1 LFSHIIVT
9 KNAVYSG
16 FINFNT
22 IIMKQ
27 KVLILGLFW
36 LFALSNA
43 FAQNR
48 KVSGRVTGSEDGLP
62 LSGVSVKITGTK
74 VGVQTDGSGFYNLS
88 VPAGAKS
95 ITFSYIGYSE
105 TTVPL
110 KGAILNVKLEVN
122 NRALTEVVVV
132 AYGTSKKEALT
143 GSVAT
148 INQEDLKLRPM
159 TNVNNALQGS
169 APGIQV
175 TAGSGQP
182 GSSGSVRIRGIGSI
196 NASSDPLYVVDG
208 AVYDLPISNL
218 NVNDID
224 NISVLKDASSSALY
238 GSRAANGVVII
249 TTIKGKKGHDQ
260 LNLNITQGV
269 SSRGVPEYDRVSAE
283 QYYPL
288 SWQAYKNSLVY
299 PASGT
304 GISAAD
310 AATKA
315 SAAVKGLLGYNPFN
329 VPDNSIVS
337 TDGKLNPAAKLLYN
351 DFDWYAPLK
360 RTGKRTD
367 ANLNYSGATDK
378 NDYFLSLGY
387 LNDKGYVLKSD
398 FERFTG
404 RLSLNTKPL
413 KWFKTGLNLSGNIS
427 KSNQASGIGSTA
439 YNNIFSFARGM
450 GPIYPVYT
458 HDASG
463 AFVFDSD
470 GNKVYD
476 LGAARPAGASNG
488 RHVVEETLLNN
499 NSFKRNVLSARA
511 YGEISFLKDFKFTPS
526 ANVDINNYDASTYD
540 NKIVGDGAPSGRASV
555 SASTTTSYTIN
566 QILSYNK
573 TIGKHGISAIAGHEN
588 YQYLYKLLTGSRNT
602 QIIDGITELANF
614 TTTSNLNSY
623 TDVYKLESYF
633 SQVNYN
639 YDSKYFLNGSYRTDG
654 SSKFS
659 KQSRWGNFFSVGGA
673 WLASAENFLNNVSW
687 LDYLKLRASYGSVGN
702 DRLQDKDGNETYY
715 NYQSL
720 YNLNSNN
727 ASEPGLFL
735 SSLPTPNLK
744 WETNYST
751 DIAIE
756 YAMFK
761 NRLRG
766 TIEVFNRKSSNLLF
780 SVPLPVSSGIATI
793 PKNIGSMYNKGIE
806 VQISGD
812 IVKSKDFRW
821 DATLNWSIIKNKIT
835 KMPPEQL
842 TLIPLIDP
850 TKKYEVGHSRYDY
863 WLRQWGGVD
872 PTDGSSLY
880 VRDKTIAV
888 GNPAQNRTINGVDY
902 TTNPNNALYGYS
914 GSAVPKYFG
923 SFANNFSYKN
933 FSLSFLINYS
943 VGGKVYDSNYQGLM
957 SYSNYGSALHVD
969 ALKSWQKPG
978 DITSIPRMDIG
989 LSTFNNATSS
999 RFLIDASYL
1008 SFRQATFSYTLPQT
1022 LVSKID
1028 VRTAR
1033 IYVSGENLGLISK
1046 RKGLDPSYAYSGVS
1060 ANGYSPTRLVSL
1072 GLNVG
1077 F

>member
-1 LFSHIIVT
+1 MKKTLLLFFVLSIISLNGV
-9 KNAVYSG
+9 
-16 FINFNT
+16 
-22 IIMKQ
+22 
-27 KVLILGLFW
+27 
-36 LFALSNA
+36 
-43 FAQNR
+43 FAQVR
-48 KVSGRVTGSEDGLP
+48 KITGKVSSADDGLP
-62 LSGVSVKITGTK
+62 LSGVSVKIQGTDR
-74 VGVQTDGSGFYNLS
+74 GVQTNANGVYTISAASGENSL
-88 VPAGAKS
+88 V
-95 ITFSYIGYSE
+95 FSFIGYN
-105 TTVPL
+105 TLTV
-110 KGAILNVKLEVN
+110 KAGSSQKIDVKLDLVN
-122 NRALTEVVVV
+122 KQLTEVVVV

-148 INQEDLKLRPM
+148 INKDALAQRTL
-159 TNVNNALQGS
+159 TNVNNALQGA

-182 GSSGSVRIRGIGSI
+182 GATGSVRIRGIGSI
-196 NASSDPLYVVDG
+196 NASSEPLYVVDG
-208 AVYDLPISNL
+208 SVYDLGIGNL

-224 NISVLKDASSSALY
+224 NISVLKDASASALY

-249 TTIKGKKGHDQ
+249 TTLKGKKGHDQ
-260 LNLNITQGV
+260 LNLNINQGI
-269 SSRGVPEYDRVSAE
+269 SSRGVPEYDRVNAQ

-288 SWQAYKNSLVY
+288 AWQAYKNSLVY

-315 SAAVKGLLGYNPFN
+315 SGAIKGLLGYNPFN
-329 VPDNSIVS
+329 VADNSIVG
-337 TDGKLNPAAKLLYN
+337 TDGKLNPDAKLLYN

-387 LNDKGYVLKSD
+387 LNDKGYIQKSD
-398 FERFTG
+398 YERFTG
-404 RLSLNTKPL
+404 RLSLNARPV
-413 KWFKTGLNLSGNIS
+413 KWFKTGLNLAGNIT
-427 KSNQASGIGSTA
+427 KSNQASGIGTTA
-439 YNNIFSFARGM
+439 YNNIFSFARGI
-450 GPIYPVYT
+450 GPIYPVYV

-463 AFVFDSD
+463 AFVLDAN

-499 NSFKRNVLSARA
+499 NLFKRNVLSART

-526 ANVDINNYDASTYD
+526 ANVDIDNYDASTYD
-540 NKIVGDGAPSGRASV
+540 NKIVGDGAPGGRASV

-573 TIGKHGISAIAGHEN
+573 NLDKHSISAIAGHEN
-588 YQYLYKLLTGSRNT
+588 YQYQYKYLTGSRNT
-602 QIIDGITELANF
+602 QVVDGITELANF

-639 YDSKYFLNGSYRTDG
+639 YDSKYFLNGSYRADG

-659 KQSRWGNFFSVGGA
+659 KQNRWGNFFSVGGA
-673 WLASAENFLNNVSW
+673 WLVSAENFLNNVSW
-687 LDYLKLRASYGSVGN
+687 LNYLKLRASYGSVGN
-702 DRLQDKDGNETYY
+702 DKLLDVNSNETYY

-720 YNLNSNN
+720 YNLNNNN
-727 ASEPGLFL
+727 ASEPGLL
-735 SSLPTPNLK
+735 LYSLPTPNLK

-751 DIAIE
+751 DIAVE
-756 YAMFK
+756 YGMFK
-761 NRLRG
+761 NRLHG
-766 TIEVFNRKSSNLLF
+766 TVEVFNRKSSNLLF
-780 SVPLPVSSGIATI
+780 AVPLPVSSGVGTIA
-793 PKNIGSMYNKGIE
+793 KNIGSMYNKGIE
-806 VQISGD
+806 VQIAGD
-812 IVKSKDFRW
+812 IVKGRNFKW
-821 DATLNWSIIKNKIT
+821 DATLNWSIIKNRIT
-835 KMPPEQL
+835 KMPDGQPTIITGTKQL
-842 TLIPLIDP
+842 AI
-850 TKKYEVGHSRYDY
+850 GHSIYDY

-872 PTDGSSLY
+872 PSDGSSLY
-880 VRDKTIAV
+880 VRDKSIAV
-888 GNPAQNRTINGVDY
+888 GNPAQSRTINGVDY
-902 TTNPNNALYGYS
+902 TTNPNNALFAYS
-914 GSAVPKYFG
+914 GSAIPKYFG
-923 SFANNFSYKN
+923 SFANNFIYKN
-933 FSLSFLINYS
+933 FALSFLINYS
-943 VGGKVYDSNYQGLM
+943 VGGKVYDSNYQSLM
-957 SYSNYGSALHVD
+957 SYSSYGGALHVD

-978 DITSIPRMDIG
+978 DVTNVPRMDIG
-989 LSTFNNATSS
+989 LSTYNNATSN

-1008 SFRQATFSYTLPQT
+1008 SFRQATFSYTLPQSW
-1022 LVSKID
+1022 VSKID
-1028 VRTAR
+1028 VRNAR

-1046 RKGLDPSYAYSGVS
+1046 RKGMDPTYAYSGVS